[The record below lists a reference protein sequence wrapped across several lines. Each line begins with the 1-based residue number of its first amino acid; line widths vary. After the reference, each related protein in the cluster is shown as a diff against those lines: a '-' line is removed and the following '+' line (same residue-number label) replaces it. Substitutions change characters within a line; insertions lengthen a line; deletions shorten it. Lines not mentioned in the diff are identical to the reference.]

1 MKSVWALI
9 ASIVQ
14 LVFGLAA
21 VVSYFIIA
29 SFGEDMLKWTVTL
42 VLAIGFIVIGVIGIV
57 DWIKARNKKE

>member
-42 VLAIGFIVIGVIGIV
+42 VLAIGFIIIGVIGIV
-57 DWIKARNKKE
+57 DWVKAKKQ

>member
-1 MKSVWALI
+1 MKSVGALI

-42 VLAIGFIVIGVIGIV
+42 VLAIGFIIIGVIGIV
-57 DWIKARNKKE
+57 DWVKAKKQ

>member
-57 DWIKARNKKE
+57 DWVKAKKQ

>member
-1 MKSVWALI
+1 MKSIWTLL

-57 DWIKARNKKE
+57 DWVKAKKQ